1 MRFASFFK
9 VFAIVRA
16 NIKLLGE
23 KFRFT
28 PGTCGSLQ
36 INMDFMN
43 KIEAYNLTLS
53 LAFSSSE

>member
-1 MRFASFFK
+1 MMRFASFFK
-9 VFAIVRA
+9 VFAIVEA

-23 KFRFT
+23 QFRFT

-43 KIEAYNLTLS
+43 KIEA
-53 LAFSSSE
+53 